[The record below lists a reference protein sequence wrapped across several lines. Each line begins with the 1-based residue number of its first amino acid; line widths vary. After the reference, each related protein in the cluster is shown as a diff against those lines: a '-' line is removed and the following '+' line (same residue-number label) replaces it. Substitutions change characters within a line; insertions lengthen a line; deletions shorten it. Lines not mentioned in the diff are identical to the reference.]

1 MKNEFDGSVEELL
14 GGDFDREQTKKDEM
28 EKERREEILSLT
40 DPAQMGAEEYEVFV
54 NYARANLY
62 TVMRTK
68 IKMKV
73 PDREKVDEMAQ
84 DAISKAIM
92 TYDKE
97 KAAQSGAA
105 FRTHLG
111 WQIRAIVT
119 DYVRALK
126 KSYANEL
133 DATDEEKKE
142 WLESSLVQSDS
153 QGNQTTFEEY
163 SIPEYQNTDKK
174 ELEGLR
180 KLETAMRHVRYELPR
195 ENNLII
201 DVAIGEIKKSD
212 DKPYSLTEWA
222 QMTNQKDSV
231 VKRIFKSSKKLIMQ
245 KLYRKGYMEI
255 LNDEE
260 KTTEDLMKD
269 TTIAEQIKAQE
280 KDEAIIESADI
291 TTIIKESDDTDD
303 ALAALDQL
311 LKG

>member
-1 MKNEFDGSVEELL
+1 
-14 GGDFDREQTKKDEM
+14 
-28 EKERREEILSLT
+28 
-40 DPAQMGAEEYEVFV
+40 
-54 NYARANLY
+54 
-62 TVMRTK
+62 
-68 IKMKV
+68 
-73 PDREKVDEMAQ
+73 
-84 DAISKAIM
+84 M

-97 KAAQSGAA
+97 KATQSEAA

-119 DYVRALK
+119 DHVRALK

-133 DATDEEKKE
+133 DVTDEEKKE

-195 ENNLII
+195 KNNLII

-280 KDEAIIESADI
+280 QDEAIIESADI

-303 ALAALDQL
+303 ALEALDQL